1 MYRGTERGKKMDNRT
16 REDATGLLEKLSQA
30 HGASGEESEV
40 RRIFR
45 SELGEG
51 VTTDRAGDMICERKG
66 SSDSP
71 RIMLAAHMDEVGLM
85 VQSITA
91 GGMLKFIAL
100 GGWWAH
106 TLLAKRVRIR
116 TRSGEEI
123 PGVIGAKPPHFLSEA
138 EREKLVKIEDMFIDV
153 GAGSAEEAAGFGVRV
168 GDTIVPDS
176 PFARMRNPDLL
187 LSKAFDDRA
196 GLSVVIQAARLLG
209 STPHPNT
216 VFAAGTVQE
225 EVGTRGARTAAFYIN
240 PDVAIVCESAPADD
254 FPGTPAEERQC
265 ALGGGVQI
273 RFMDSSVISHRK
285 FTDFAI
291 RTAEKHGIR
300 HQLAVRRKGGTD
312 AGPIQMHAAGVPTV
326 VLATPARYVHTHN
339 TIVNTADYLCSLQ
352 LILELAKAIDG
363 KVVEELTSY

>member
-1 MYRGTERGKKMDNRT
+1 MDDRT
-16 REDATGLLEKLSQA
+16 REDAIELLEKLSQA

-71 RIMLAAHMDEVGLM
+71 RVMIAAHMDEVGLM
-85 VQSITA
+85 VQAITTV
-91 GGMLKFIAL
+91 GMLKFMAL

-106 TLLAKRVRIR
+106 TLPAKRVRIR

-138 EREKLVKIEDMFIDV
+138 EREKLVQIEDMFIDV
-153 GAGSAEEAAGFGVRV
+153 GAGSAEEAAGFGIRV

-176 PFARMRNPDLL
+176 PFARMRNPNLL

-196 GLSVVIQAARLLG
+196 GLSVVVQAARALG
-209 STPHPNT
+209 SMSHPNT
-216 VFAAGTVQE
+216 LFAAGTVQE
-225 EVGTRGARTAAFYIN
+225 EVGTRGAKTAAFHIN
-240 PDVAIVCESAPADD
+240 PDVAIVSESSPADD
-254 FPGTPAEERQC
+254 FPGTPTDEQQC

-273 RFMDSSVISHRK
+273 RFMDPSAISHRK
-285 FTDFAI
+285 FTEFAI
-291 RTAEKHGIR
+291 QTAEKHAIR
-300 HQLAVRRKGGTD
+300 YQLAVRRKGGTD
-312 AGPIQMHAAGVPTV
+312 AGPIHMHASGVPTV
-326 VLATPARYVHTHN
+326 VLAVPARYVHTHN
-339 TIVNTADYLCSLQ
+339 AIIDVSDYLCSLK
-352 LILELAKAIDG
+352 LMLKMVEAIDG
-363 KVVEELTSY
+363 RVVEELTSY